1 MLTDVDVRQAIEFE
15 SHEHPVLSVYLNVD
29 PHRRSPEKYKLALRS
44 LLNKAEGASQA
55 DKDRMQ
61 NYVEMGYNWQGR
73 GLIMFSCDA
82 EDFWW
87 SQSLMVPVEDSVFVS
102 FRPYVRQ
109 LASLLDTYERYGV
122 IQVDQEGARLYAF
135 HMGVLEAV
143 EGYLGEEVKLHK
155 AGGWSSQGYQRS
167 EKGVARQNLQEAAEL
182 AEEFYRKTDT
192 RHLIL
197 AGTDKNVARF
207 QDLLSHRLSSM
218 VVGHFSAD
226 ANASASQIRDEAVAI
241 AQRAENERSKAVADS
256 VVTTVHKGGPAVAG
270 LAETL
275 TAVQSGRALHVV
287 AIDGY
292 EQPAYR
298 YVDSGYIVLNL
309 EEAQNM
315 GSGRIQE
322 LPDAVDS
329 IMRRA
334 IGQGISVT
342 ILDEHEGLE
351 AIGKVAAL
359 TRY

>member
-1 MLTDVDVRQAIEFE
+1 MLTDVDVRQAVEFE

-44 LLNKAEGASQA
+44 LLNKAKGASQA
-55 DKDRMQ
+55 DKERMQ

-82 EDFWW
+82 EGFWW

-109 LASLLDTYERYGV
+109 LATLLDTYERYGV

-135 HMGVLEAV
+135 HMGVLETV

-167 EKGVARQNLQEAAEL
+167 EKGVARQNLQETAEL
-182 AEEFYRKTDT
+182 AEEFCRQTAT

-207 QDLLSHRLSSM
+207 QELLSHRLRSM

-241 AQRAENERSKAVADS
+241 AQQAEEKRSMAVADS
-256 VVTTVHKGGPAVAG
+256 VVTTVYKGGPAVAG

-287 AIDGY
+287 AIDGFV
-292 EQPAYR
+292 QPAYR
-298 YVDSGYIVLNL
+298 YVDSGYIVLSL
-309 EEAQNM
+309 EEANEL

-351 AIGKVAAL
+351 AIGQVAAL